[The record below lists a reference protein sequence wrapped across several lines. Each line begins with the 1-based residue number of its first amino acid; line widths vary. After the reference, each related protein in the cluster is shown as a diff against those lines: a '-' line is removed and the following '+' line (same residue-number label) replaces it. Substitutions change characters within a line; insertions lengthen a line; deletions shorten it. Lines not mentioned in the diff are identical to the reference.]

1 MQLGCQNPTCAVG
14 ISRNKLYEKKKKK
27 GKRRGEGGNAGGG
40 GRVSDTF
47 FEKGFT
53 VKIAQDLGA
62 ICDAG
67 VTVIY
72 PRAHSNGSSMT
83 ECSA

>member
-1 MQLGCQNPTCAVG
+1 M
-14 ISRNKLYEKKKKK
+14 YEKKKKNREREGGG
-27 GKRRGEGGNAGGG
+27 GKRGGGG

-72 PRAHSNGSSMT
+72 PRARSNGSSMT